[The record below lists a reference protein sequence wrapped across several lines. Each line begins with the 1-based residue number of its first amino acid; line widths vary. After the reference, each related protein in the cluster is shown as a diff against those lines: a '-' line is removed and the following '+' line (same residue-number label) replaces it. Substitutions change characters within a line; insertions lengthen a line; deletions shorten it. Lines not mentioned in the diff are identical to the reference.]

1 MEQVPSPRY
10 EDMLIIFRHL
20 YEACRRNNIP
30 IDVTPNIE
38 VSLIVQPGD
47 TRYLAP
53 RTFAS
58 SLYQSEMAM
67 ARWLARPYFA
77 WKMQPKKI
85 TASDV
90 LTRPVAR
97 GKGPGVGN

>member
-1 MEQVPSPRY
+1 
-10 EDMLIIFRHL
+10 
-20 YEACRRNNIP
+20 
-30 IDVTPNIE
+30 VTPNIE

-53 RTFAS
+53 RNWAS
-58 SLYQSEMAM
+58 AFYHAEMAL

-85 TASDV
+85 TASEV
-90 LTRPVAR
+90 LAPPNGGAA
-97 GKGPGVGN
+97 PA

>member
-1 MEQVPSPRY
+1 MERVPPPRY

-53 RTFAS
+53 RNFAS
-58 SLYQSEMAM
+58 SFYQAELAL
-67 ARWLARPYFA
+67 ARCLTRPYFA
-77 WKMQPKKI
+77 WKMRPKDI

-90 LTRPVAR
+90 LTRPAPR
-97 GKGPGVGN
+97 R

>member
-1 MEQVPSPRY
+1 MEQVPSPHY
-10 EDMLIIFRHL
+10 EDMLIVFRHL
-20 YEACRRNNIP
+20 YEACRRNHIP

-58 SLYQSEMAM
+58 SLYHAEMALS
-67 ARWLARPYFA
+67 RWLARPYFA
-77 WKMQPKKI
+77 WKMRPKAI
-85 TASDV
+85 TESDV
-90 LTRPVAR
+90 LTPSAEKTEVSAR
-97 GKGPGVGN
+97 N

>member
-1 MEQVPSPRY
+1 MEHWPPPRY
-10 EDMLIIFRHL
+10 EDMLIVFRHL

-53 RTFAS
+53 RDFRCE
-58 SLYQSEMAM
+58 SLPG
-67 ARWLARPYFA
+67 RN
-77 WKMQPKKI
+77 
-85 TASDV
+85 
-90 LTRPVAR
+90 
-97 GKGPGVGN
+97 GVGALAGASVFRLEDAAKKGDCFGNPHTTRRNRTGTRLAL

>member
-1 MEQVPSPRY
+1 VV
-10 EDMLIIFRHL
+10 FRHL

-53 RTFAS
+53 QNWKTGWYALEM
-58 SLYQSEMAM
+58 SL
-67 ARWLARPYFA
+67 ARQLARPYFW
-77 WKMQPKKI
+77 WKRRPKKI

-90 LTRPVAR
+90 LTPV
-97 GKGPGVGN
+97 